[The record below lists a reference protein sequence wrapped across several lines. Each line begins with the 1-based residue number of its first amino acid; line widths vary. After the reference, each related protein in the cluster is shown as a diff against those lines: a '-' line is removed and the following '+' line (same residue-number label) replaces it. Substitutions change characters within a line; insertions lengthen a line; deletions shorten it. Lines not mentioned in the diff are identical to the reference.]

1 MLAMVSCGLAVNK
14 TDKKGVSYELAM
26 VYLGFTSLNTA

>member
-26 VYLGFTSLNTA
+26 NKTDKKGISYG